1 MAWTDQK
8 RAEVIAEYTQIMT
21 EQFTDD
27 TERAANSIEVVKQ
40 LATKHGESANG
51 VRMIL
56 QKAEVYIKKEATT
69 STRAVK
75 TGETGEAGAKRI
87 NKVEAI
93 QDLKN
98 AISAID
104 PQLLDDDILDKLT
117 GKAAA
122 YFASLLTMSKE

>member
-1 MAWTDQK
+1 MAWDDNK
-8 RAEVIAEYTQIMT
+8 RSDVIAEYTKIMT
-21 EQFTDD
+21 EQFTDE

-40 LATKHGESANG
+40 LATKYGESANG

-69 STRAVK
+69 SAKAVK
-75 TGETGEAGAKRI
+75 TGEAGAKRI

>member
-75 TGETGEAGAKRI
+75 TGEAGAKRI